1 MSHHIVKI
9 STSLPPEPAMSQA
22 YFNAKYKAWLKRRGF
37 DQEADEMK
45 QRAFLNRK
53 RRGIKSEAEEAKP

>member
-1 MSHHIVKI
+1 MSNHIVRI
-9 STSLPPEPAMSQA
+9 ANSLPPEPAMSQA

-37 DQEADEMK
+37 DQEADEME

-53 RRGIKSEAEEAKP
+53 RRGIKSESNETNP

>member
-1 MSHHIVKI
+1 
-9 STSLPPEPAMSQA
+9 MSQA

-37 DQEADEMK
+37 DQEADEME

-53 RRGIKSEAEEAKP
+53 RRGIKSESNETNP